1 MTDLAGGGPGGSH
14 QLKDCVASR
23 LEQVR
28 HPHAVAEDA
37 VGPLG
42 VPLDDVVVH
51 AVEQGD
57 DGVVGVGP
65 LDLVGVPLVKA
76 ELAVS

>member
-1 MTDLAGGGPGGSH
+1 MAGGGARRSD
-14 QLKDCVASR
+14 QLEDCVASR

-37 VGPLG
+37 VGPLW

-51 AVEQGD
+51 AVEQWD

-76 ELAVS
+76 ELTVF